1 MILVG
6 INSLCKYSIFLD
18 LQKYRKKYSLT
29 LGLHSYVV
37 APPLVELARARE
49 TFTCAHVLI
58 CTTCLPGFEMD
69 TVSAAAGDDSEI
81 GGLCEHVIRGVS
93 VTFPFDPYSCQ
104 LVYME
109 KVIHALQEV

>member
-1 MILVG
+1 MQIFNLSSHQLLV
-6 INSLCKYSIFLD
+6 
-18 LQKYRKKYSLT
+18 YRRPS
-29 LGLHSYVV
+29 SCR
-37 APPLVELARARE
+37 ASARARDVHM
-49 TFTCAHVLI
+49 CARVHV
-58 CTTCLPGFEMD
+58 CTPGFEMD

-81 GGLCEHVIRGVS
+81 SGLCEHVIRGVS